1 MIDISPYLDPDRIL
15 CRHASSSKKK
25 TIETM
30 SELLAHS
37 MPGGARQTVFEALLR
52 RERLGSTGLGK
63 GIALPHGRIAAL
75 QSPLAAVA
83 TLQSGVDF
91 DALDGEPVNI
101 VFALAMP
108 ENCNDQHL
116 QILAS
121 LAEMFSDPNFCT
133 ALRNARSGAEI
144 HAHLVSW
151 QGHAESA

>member
-1 MIDISPYLDPDRIL
+1 MIDITSYLHPDRIL
-15 CRHASSSKKK
+15 CKLECSSKKK
-25 TIETM
+25 TLETM

-37 MPGGARQTVFEALLR
+37 LQENARQTIFEALLK

-63 GIALPHGRIAAL
+63 GIALPHGRIEAL

-83 TLQSGVDF
+83 TLQCGIDF
-91 DALDGEPVNI
+91 DALDSTPVDI

-116 QILAS
+116 QILAG
-121 LAEMFSDPNFCT
+121 LAEMFSDPDFCN
-133 ALRNARSGAEI
+133 ALRDAKSSTEI
-144 HAHLVSW
+144 HALLVNW